1 MGAARLGITER
12 QFSIQKPDILLIPD
26 VVLGAGEA
34 MRRREFIA
42 FVGCTAA
49 AWPLTA
55 LAQQPIPVV
64 GFLHPGLPE
73 QLAQQLAAFRQGLN
87 EIGFVEGRNVAIE
100 FHWAEGQY
108 ARLPTLAADF
118 VRRPVT
124 VIVAAGGSPTAL
136 VVKAATTTIPTV
148 ILSGADP
155 VKLGLVA
162 SMNRPGGNIT
172 GVSQNIL
179 SLEPK
184 RVELLCEMLPTATTV
199 GVLVNPTNPNAETV
213 VKDVQ
218 TATNAH
224 GRQLLVLKTSTD
236 VDIEAA
242 FTTAAKRRAGGLVV
256 AGDVFFVIQRQK
268 IVALAAQ
275 YMLPTIYF
283 VREFTDVG
291 GLMSYGTNLIEA
303 YHDVGVYTGKIL
315 KGEHPA
321 DLPVLQQSTK
331 VELII
336 NLKTA
341 KALGLTIPIPLLGR
355 ADEVI
360 E

>member
-1 MGAARLGITER
+1 
-12 QFSIQKPDILLIPD
+12 
-26 VVLGAGEA
+26 
-34 MRRREFIA
+34 
-42 FVGCTAA
+42 
-49 AWPLTA
+49 
-55 LAQQPIPVV
+55 
-64 GFLHPGLPE
+64 
-73 QLAQQLAAFRQGLN
+73 
-87 EIGFVEGRNVAIE
+87 
-100 FHWAEGQY
+100 
-108 ARLPTLAADF
+108 
-118 VRRPVT
+118 
-124 VIVAAGGSPTAL
+124 
-136 VVKAATTTIPTV
+136 
-148 ILSGADP
+148 
-155 VKLGLVA
+155 
-162 SMNRPGGNIT
+162 
-172 GVSQNIL
+172 
-179 SLEPK
+179 
-184 RVELLCEMLPTATTV
+184 
-199 GVLVNPTNPNAETV
+199 

-218 TATNAH
+218 TATNAR
-224 GRQLLVLKTSTD
+224 GRQLLVLKARTD